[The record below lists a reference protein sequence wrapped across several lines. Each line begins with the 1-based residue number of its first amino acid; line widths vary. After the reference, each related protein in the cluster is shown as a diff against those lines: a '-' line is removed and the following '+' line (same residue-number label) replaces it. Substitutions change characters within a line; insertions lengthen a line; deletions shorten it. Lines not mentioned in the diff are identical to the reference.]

1 MTFSEKVEFLRAGSS
16 TKIQVRQRLLVV
28 ARHSRDSLTFFAARM
43 GRDAGEEPSVMQAD
57 QASGR
62 GPRMHGA

>member
-1 MTFSEKVEFLRAGSS
+1 MTFSEKVEFLRASSS
-16 TKIQVRQRLLVV
+16 TKIQVQQRLLLV
-28 ARHSRDSLTFFAARM
+28 ARYSRDLLTFFAARM
-43 GRDAGEEPSVMQAD
+43 GRDAGQEPSVMQAD